1 MGELTFDALVL
12 AGGRGVRLGGVTKA
26 DLAVGGVRL
35 LDRVL
40 AGVAGARTSVV
51 VGQVAV
57 PEGVLRTCEE
67 PAGTGPAAGI
77 AAGLAAIDSPAEWT
91 IVLACDLPGAQAAV
105 TRLLAEPAPAADG
118 RCLATDEGGPQW
130 LLGLYRTAS
139 LVAALAAYGDPRNRS
154 VRGLLGRLELE
165 VIPDPDGHGYDLDT
179 WADHARWNRRLA
191 GSEDRSGWEP
201 FVERVCAALE
211 VDPARIDIDEILTLS
226 REIAHTGARAM
237 APVSAY
243 ILGIAVGSNP
253 TASPEYLRRVLEDA
267 ATAAPLPKEP

>member
-1 MGELTFDALVL
+1 M
-12 AGGRGVRLGGVTKA
+12 
-26 DLAVGGVRL
+26 
-35 LDRVL
+35 
-40 AGVAGARTSVV
+40 
-51 VGQVAV
+51 
-57 PEGVLRTCEE
+57 
-67 PAGTGPAAGI
+67 
-77 AAGLAAIDSPAEWT
+77 
-91 IVLACDLPGAQAAV
+91 
-105 TRLLAEPAPAADG
+105 
-118 RCLATDEGGPQW
+118 
-130 LLGLYRTAS
+130 
-139 LVAALAAYGDPRNRS
+139 
-154 VRGLLGRLELE
+154 RGLLGRLELE

-237 APVSAY
+237 APVRAY
-243 ILGIAVGSNP
+243 ILGSAVGSNP